1 MRTNICAL
9 LAACALWVSA
19 CGGPNNASPETATD
33 AARTSAS
40 PSSAAAST
48 ASPSDSPVVVNESR
62 GGAPPAEAVRVSASP
77 VEVRAGGR
85 AEASVRLDITPPYH
99 VNANPPSQSFLIPT
113 EVTLAPEPGVKP
125 GKPAYPAALKKK
137 FAFAEQPL
145 AVYEGDTE
153 IKFPLSVEATA
164 AKGERTLRAKV
175 RVQPCDDNA
184 CYPPRNVE
192 TTITLNIK

>member
-9 LAACALWVSA
+9 LAACALWASA
-19 CGGPNNASPETATD
+19 CGGSNSANPETAKN
-33 AARTSAS
+33 AARPNAA
-40 PSSAAAST
+40 PSSPA
-48 ASPSDSPVVVNESR
+48 ASPSDSPVVVNEGT
-62 GGAPPAEAVRVSASP
+62 GGALPSDVVRVSAPP

-113 EVTLAPEPGVKP
+113 ELTLAPEPGVKP
-125 GKPAYPAALKKK
+125 GKPAYPAALNKK

-145 AVYEGDTE
+145 AVYEGSAE
-153 IKFPLSVEATA
+153 IKLPLSVEASA

-192 TTITLNIK
+192 TTISLNVR